1 MYDNHLKGGDRM
13 SARSIVFLLIVV
25 FFTFSLS
32 GCYYFSA
39 KKEIAKAEKLISEL
53 KGAGGEKKAP
63 YEYCS
68 AEKFLEGSKIE
79 FSQNDFGPARALA
92 ERSTSA
98 AQAGLAE
105 SKKK

>member
-1 MYDNHLKGGDRM
+1 MV
-13 SARSIVFLLIVV
+13 IFLLS
-25 FFTFSLS
+25 FFTS

-39 KKEIAKAEKLISEL
+39 KKEIGNAEKLISEL

>member
-1 MYDNHLKGGDRM
+1 MDR
-13 SARSIVFLLIVV
+13 RNLTFLFILV
-25 FFTFSLS
+25 FFAFSLS
-32 GCYYFSA
+32 GCNYFSA
-39 KKEIAKAEKLISEL
+39 KKEIGNAEKLVSEL
-53 KGAGGEKKAP
+53 KGAGGEKNAP

-68 AEKFLEGSKIE
+68 AEKFLEGAKIE

-105 SKKK
+105 TKKK

>member
-1 MYDNHLKGGDRM
+1 MRKGCF
-13 SARSIVFLLIVV
+13 IFLFILV

-39 KKEIAKAEKLISEL
+39 KKEIGNAEKLLSEL
-53 KGAGGEKKAP
+53 KGAGGEKKVP

-68 AEKFLEGSKIE
+68 AQGFLEASRVE
-79 FSQNDFGPARALA
+79 FSQNDFGPAKVLA
-92 ERSTSA
+92 ERSKSA

-105 SKKK
+105 VKKI

>member
-1 MYDNHLKGGDRM
+1 MRKGYFT
-13 SARSIVFLLIVV
+13 FLFIFV

-39 KKEIAKAEKLISEL
+39 KKEIGNAEKVLSQL
-53 KGAGGEKKAP
+53 KGAGGEKKVP

-68 AEKFLEGSKIE
+68 AEKFLEASKVE
-79 FSQNDFGPARALA
+79 FSQNDFGPAKGLA

-98 AQAGLAE
+98 ARAGLAE
-105 SKKK
+105 IKKK

>member
-1 MYDNHLKGGDRM
+1 MRKGYF
-13 SARSIVFLLIVV
+13 IFLFVFV
-25 FFTFSLS
+25 FFAFSLS

-39 KKEIAKAEKLISEL
+39 KKEIGNAEKLLSEL

-68 AEKFLEGSKIE
+68 AQGFLEASRVE
-79 FSQNDFGPARALA
+79 FFQGDYGPARALA

-105 SKKK
+105 VKKK

>member
-1 MYDNHLKGGDRM
+1 MRKRYFT
-13 SARSIVFLLIVV
+13 FLFIFV
-25 FFTFSLS
+25 FFTLSLS
-32 GCYYFSA
+32 GCNYFSA
-39 KKEIAKAEKLISEL
+39 KKEIGNAEKLLSEL
-53 KGAGGEKKAP
+53 KGAGGEKKVP

-79 FSQNDFGPARALA
+79 FSQNDFGPAKALA

-105 SKKK
+105 VKKK

>member
-1 MYDNHLKGGDRM
+1 MVKRIGTLAM
-13 SARSIVFLLIVV
+13 VIFLLS
-25 FFTFSLS
+25 FFTS

-39 KKEIAKAEKLISEL
+39 KKEIGNAEKLISEL